1 MSFDARW
8 RELAAHAR
16 ESLESSAI
24 PTDLAQRAR
33 SRPPEPIPFVG
44 PRTGWALAAAAVVLS
59 AVLLRVAQRA
69 ETGGDERA
77 EPIVIVPEIPSP
89 PSLPPPP
96 AVEAP
101 EHYLALARTAWR
113 ELTP

>member
-8 RELAAHAR
+8 RELAVRAR
-16 ESLESSAI
+16 WSAESPAI
-24 PTDLAQRAR
+24 PADLARLARAR
-33 SRPPEPIPFVG
+33 PAVPIPFVE
-44 PRTGWALAAAAVVLS
+44 PRTGRALAAAAVVLS
-59 AVLLRVAQRA
+59 AVLLRVALRA
-69 ETGGDERA
+69 DAGA
-77 EPIVIVPEIPSP
+77 ESVVIVPVPAIPSP

-101 EHYLALARTAWR
+101 EHYLALARTAWI

>member
-16 ESLESSAI
+16 ESANASLI
-24 PTDLAQRAR
+24 PAALAHLARA
-33 SRPPEPIPFVG
+33 RPPEPIPFVEA
-44 PRTGWALAAAAVVLS
+44 RTGWALAAAAVVLS
-59 AVLLRVAQRA
+59 AVLLRVAQRD

-96 AVEAP
+96 AIEAP

>member
-8 RELAAHAR
+8 RELATQAR
-16 ESLESSAI
+16 ESAESSTI
-24 PTDLAQRAR
+24 PRDLAQRAR

-44 PRTGWALAAAAVVLS
+44 PRAGWALAAAAVVLS
-59 AVLLRVAQRA
+59 GVLLRVALR
-69 ETGGDERA
+69 EDPRDESL
-77 EPIVIVPEIPSP
+77 VIVPAIPSP

-96 AVEAP
+96 AFEAP